1 MHPATVP
8 DSTAPLRLGLQQGWR
23 ALTLAAQRAVQ
34 ALVSARREA
43 ALHRRAWRR
52 RRAIAHLSAHLLN
65 DIGADSELLA
75 YAEAQR
81 RVEELRTSALWLNA
95 GS

>member
-8 DSTAPLRLGLQQGWR
+8 DSTLPLRLGLQQGWR

-43 ALHRRAWRR
+43 ALHRQAWRR

-75 YAEAQR
+75 YAEARR

-95 GS
+95 GG

>member
-1 MHPATVP
+1 MHPTTVP
-8 DSTAPLRLGLQQGWR
+8 DSTAPLRHGLQQGWR
-23 ALTLAAQRAVQ
+23 ELTLAVQRAIQ
-34 ALVSARREA
+34 ALVSARRDA
-43 ALHRRAWRR
+43 AQRQQTWRR

-75 YAEAQR
+75 YAEARR
-81 RVEELRTSALWLNA
+81 RVEALHSTALWLNA

>member
-1 MHPATVP
+1 MHPTTVP
-8 DSTAPLRLGLQQGWR
+8 NSTMPLHHGLLLGWR
-23 ALTLAAQRAVQ
+23 ELTRAVKRAFQ

-43 ALHRRAWRR
+43 VQRQQAWRR
-52 RRAIAHLSAHLLN
+52 RRAVAHLSAHLLN

-81 RVEELRTSALWLNA
+81 RVEELRSTALWLNA